1 MSMPAIMDKKNIR
14 LVLGQVTKEIEFISD
29 AKVRRIQTTLLNL
42 VESLANDIEQA
53 QNSIQQFREMQNR

>member
-29 AKVRRIQTTLLNL
+29 AKVRRM
-42 VESLANDIEQA
+42 SNDIVEF
-53 QNSIQQFREMQNR
+53 S